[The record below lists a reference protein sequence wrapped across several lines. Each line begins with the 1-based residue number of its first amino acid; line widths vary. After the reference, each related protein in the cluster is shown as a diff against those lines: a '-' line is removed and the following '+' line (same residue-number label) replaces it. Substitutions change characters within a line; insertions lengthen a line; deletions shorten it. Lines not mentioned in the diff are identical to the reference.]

1 MASGRRGWVQGPC
14 THHPGWW
21 VFEWSSG
28 WVVGWLSLRAFE
40 SSSLRVFES
49 SSLRVFESSSLRVFE
64 PSSLRAFESS
74 PTRRRVGG
82 WQAARC
88 ARRCSRQA
96 QACRL
101 ELQRASRCPRQRSCS
116 DSRRLGCSGIGNRSA
131 SIRFYCLTL
140 PHLTSVARRRRRHT
154 RHILGLYMVRHD
166 VVPDAIP
173 GVFGQVLAVRRG
185 KGTHEQQLT
194 GGVNSSSSSSSTPT
208 DALVRSPLALPPVR
222 SSGGRGD
229 GAEFRD
235 HRERKAG
242 THSSSLAV
250 PVPAAVTPTLTLTPS
265 PSSSS
270 LSTVRPSRRSAARHQ
285 RVSVLRHRRRAV

>member
-1 MASGRRGWVQGPC
+1 MV
-14 THHPGWW
+14 
-21 VFEWSSG
+21 
-28 WVVGWLSLRAFE
+28 
-40 SSSLRVFES
+40 
-49 SSLRVFESSSLRVFE
+49 ESSSLRVFE
-64 PSSLRAFESS
+64 PSSLRAFESSSLRAFESS

-116 DSRRLGCSGIGNRSA
+116 DSRRLGCSGIGNRSGLH
-131 SIRFYCLTL
+131 SVLSL
-140 PHLTSVARRRRRHT
+140 LNSPHLTSLARRRRPHT

-173 GVFGQVLAVRRG
+173 GGFGQVLAVRRG

-194 GGVNSSSSSSSTPT
+194 GGVNSSSSSSSSTPT

-250 PVPAAVTPTLTLTPS
+250 PVPVAVTPTLTLTPS
-265 PSSSS
+265 PLLLLLPFYSTSFTSIRSEASKSIGPSTPSTGCMTARGARRTKTSSCRR
-270 LSTVRPSRRSAARHQ
+270 LATVPSRRGTSTRI
-285 RVSVLRHRRRAV
+285 